1 MRTTLGAFVLS
12 LTMVAGLHAADAEM
26 YGLKK
31 GTPEIKSAGPLA
43 FAPDGVLL
51 VGDPKS
57 AAVFAIATGEKPGA
71 PEKVK
76 FEIASLREKL
86 AKVLGG
92 SPADLN
98 IADLAVN
105 PETGTV
111 YLSVASGG
119 KPALVKIDADQN
131 ITSIA
136 LKDVPFAQVELSDAP
151 ADELSGEG
159 RRRRNLRN
167 ESITDIAYADGQV
180 IVTGLA
186 AGEGASAVRSVPFPF
201 TTGDQLSRIEIFH
214 AAHGRD
220 EDTAVVRTFV
230 PFNIGGEPHVLAGFT
245 CTPLVKFPVK
255 QLQTQEKVKG
265 TTVAELGNRNQPLD
279 MIVYEKDGK
288 TFLLSANSARGVM
301 KISTDDLEREE
312 GLTEPVKGGG
322 TAGQSYETIGDLE
335 GVVQLAKLNDTSAVV
350 VIQGADN
357 GWTLKSVPLP

>member
-1 MRTTLGAFVLS
+1 MRTTLGALALS
-12 LTMVAGLHAADAEM
+12 LMIVAGLHAADAEM

-71 PEKVK
+71 PEKAK
-76 FEIASLREKL
+76 FEITSLREKL
-86 AKVLGG
+86 AKATGG

-105 PETGTV
+105 PETGTA
-111 YLSVASGG
+111 YLSVAAGG
-119 KPALVKIDADQN
+119 KPTLVKIDADQN
-131 ITSIA
+131 ITAVA

-167 ESITDIAYADGQV
+167 ESITDLAYADGQV

-220 EDTAVVRTFV
+220 EDYAAIRTFV

-255 QLQTQEKVKG
+255 QLQSQEKVKG

-301 KISTDDLEREE
+301 KISTEDLEREE
-312 GLTEPVKGGG
+312 GLTKPVRGGG
-322 TAGQSYETIGDLE
+322 TAGQSFETISDWE
-335 GVVQLAKLNDTSAVV
+335 GVVQLAKLNDAQAVV
-350 VIQGADN
+350 ITQGADDS
-357 GWTLKSVPLP
+357 WTLKSIDLP

>member
-1 MRTTLGAFVLS
+1 MRKTLGAIVLS
-12 LTMVAGLHAADAEM
+12 LMMVAGLHAADAEM

-71 PEKVK
+71 PDKAK
-76 FEIASLREKL
+76 FEITSLREKL
-86 AKVLGG
+86 AKAIGG
-92 SPADLN
+92 SPANLKITDLT
-98 IADLAVN
+98 VN
-105 PETGTV
+105 PETGV
-111 YLSVASGG
+111 LYLSVTSGD
-119 KPALVKIDADQN
+119 KPALVKIDAEQN
-131 ITSIA
+131 ITPLK
-136 LKDVPFAQVELSDAP
+136 LKDVAFAQVELSDAP

-167 ESITDIAYADGQV
+167 ESITDLAYADGQV

-220 EDTAVVRTFV
+220 EDYAAIRTFV

-255 QLQTQEKVKG
+255 QLQSQEKVKG
-265 TTVAELGNRNQPLD
+265 TTVAELGNHNQPID
-279 MIVYEKDGK
+279 MIVYEKGGK
-288 TFLLSANSARGVM
+288 TYLLSANTARGVM
-301 KISTDDLEREE
+301 KISTEDLEREE

-322 TAGQSYETIGDLE
+322 TAGQSFEAIADWE
-335 GVVQLAKLNDTSAVV
+335 GVVQLAKLNDANAVV
-350 VIQGADN
+350 VMQDADN
-357 GWTLKSVPLP
+357 GWTLKSIALP